1 MDIGKMISQ
10 IIKIITKP
18 KQALQEVSTQSMT
31 RNDIIIYLAIIG
43 IPTFIGILV
52 GYGFFWFWGASF
64 IVPALIGA
72 IIYYIVSIIG
82 IILFGF
88 LLNAFAPTFKSQ
100 QNQAQALK
108 LVAYAATPWLIAGI
122 FYIIPGWLWFL
133 PMIAGLYGLY
143 ILYLG
148 LPILMGTPQDQ
159 QIPYLIVGAIIYV
172 IIMGVLW
179 WATQAIIWHMVWSSV
194 WGGYNYYNYFRY

>member
-1 MDIGKMISQ
+1 MDIGKMINQ
-10 IIKIITKP
+10 VIKIITKP
-18 KQALQEVSTQSMT
+18 KQALQEISSQSMT

-52 GYGFFWFWGASF
+52 GYGFFLFWGANF

-82 IILFGF
+82 IVVFGF
-88 LLNAFAPTFKSQ
+88 ILNAFAPTFKSQ

-108 LVAYAATPWLIAGI
+108 LVAYAATPWLLAGI
-122 FYIIPGWLWFL
+122 FYIYPGWLWFI
-133 PMIAGLYGLY
+133 PMLAGLYGLY

-159 QIPYLIVGAIIYV
+159 QIPYLIIGAVIYIV
-172 IIMGVLW
+172 IMGILW
-179 WATQAIIWHMVWSSV
+179 WATQAIIWNMVWGSV
-194 WGGYNYYNYFRY
+194 WGGYNYPGYFRY